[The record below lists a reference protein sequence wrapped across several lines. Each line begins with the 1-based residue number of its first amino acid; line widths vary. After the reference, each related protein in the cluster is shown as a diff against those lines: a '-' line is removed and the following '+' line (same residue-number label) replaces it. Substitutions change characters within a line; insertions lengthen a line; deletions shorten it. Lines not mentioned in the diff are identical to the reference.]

1 MERTSNRS
9 SVIVIYW
16 QTRNRKTI
24 QAIVERF
31 NLSANMSIN
40 RETECVISNDD
51 LPLLRECEERGF
63 IQLRK
68 NNDYEKRI
76 NP

>member
-9 SVIVIYW
+9 SVVVIYW

-24 QAIVERF
+24 QAIAEKF
-31 NLSANMSIN
+31 NLSASMSIN

-51 LPLLRECEERGF
+51 LPLLREYEERGF
-63 IQLRK
+63 IQLRNK
-68 NNDYEKRI
+68 
-76 NP
+76 

>member
-16 QTRNRKTI
+16 QTRNKKTI
-24 QAIVERF
+24 QAIAEKF
-31 NLSANMSIN
+31 NLSLSMSIN

-51 LPLLRECEERGF
+51 LPLLREYEERGF
-63 IQLRK
+63 IQLRNK
-68 NNDYEKRI
+68 
-76 NP
+76 